1 MMMMVRF
8 QLLII
13 VLIVSTTVRDRMATA
28 ENAYTLDTV
37 REALVRQEDTIVF
50 GLIERA
56 KFPFNSQTYDQK
68 FLEIPGFCGSLI
80 EFVVKDTEI
89 VQAKAGRYENP
100 EENPFFPENLVSSLV
115 PSYPFTKILHPGA
128 ASININKSIWKIY
141 FQDLLPLFVSS
152 GDDGNYAQTAAS
164 DLSLLQAISKRV
176 HYGKFVAEVK
186 FRESP
191 QDYEPLIHAKDK
203 EGLMK
208 LLTFKSVEEMVKKR
222 VEKKATLFGQEISLN
237 SSDDNKG
244 KQKFDPSVAS
254 KLYEKW
260 VIPLT
265 KEVQV
270 EYLLQRLD

>member
-1 MMMMVRF
+1 MMMIRF
-8 QLLII
+8 QLLIL
-13 VLIVSTTVRDRMATA
+13 VLTISTTVRNKMATA
-28 ENAYTLDTV
+28 EIEYSLDSV
-37 REALVRQEDTIVF
+37 RKALVRQEDTIVF

-56 KFPFNSQTYDQK
+56 KFPFNFHTYDKNYIQTHD
-68 FLEIPGFCGSLI
+68 FCGSLI
-80 EFVVKDTEI
+80 EFVVQSTET

-100 EENPFFPENLVSSLV
+100 EENPFFPENLQSSLV
-115 PSYPFTKILHPGA
+115 PSYPFTKILHSGA
-128 ASININKSIWKIY
+128 ASVNINKSLWKMY
-141 FQDLLPLFVSS
+141 FDDLLPLFVAS

-191 QDYEPLIHAKDK
+191 QDYEPLIRAKNR

-222 VEKKATLFGQEISLN
+222 VEKKATLFGQEISLDSN
-237 SSDDNKG
+237 DDSKE
-244 KQKFDPSVAS
+244 KQKLDPSVAS

-270 EYLLQRLD
+270 DYLLRRLD

>member
-89 VQAKAGRYENP
+89 VQAKVNNYGLFE
-100 EENPFFPENLVSSLV
+100 L
-115 PSYPFTKILHPGA
+115 
-128 ASININKSIWKIY
+128 IY
-141 FQDLLPLFVSS
+141 
-152 GDDGNYAQTAAS
+152 
-164 DLSLLQAISKRV
+164 LSLFTGISTSETRA
-176 HYGKFVAEVK
+176 Y
-186 FRESP
+186 R
-191 QDYEPLIHAKDK
+191 
-203 EGLMK
+203 
-208 LLTFKSVEEMVKKR
+208 
-222 VEKKATLFGQEISLN
+222 N
-237 SSDDNKG
+237 
-244 KQKFDPSVAS
+244 
-254 KLYEKW
+254 
-260 VIPLT
+260 
-265 KEVQV
+265 
-270 EYLLQRLD
+270 

>member
-1 MMMMVRF
+1 
-8 QLLII
+8 
-13 VLIVSTTVRDRMATA
+13 MATA
-28 ENAYTLDTV
+28 ENEYTLDTV
-37 REALVRQEDTIVF
+37 RETLVRQEDTIVF
-50 GLIERA
+50 GLIERS
-56 KFPFNSQTYDQK
+56 KFPFNSQTYDQNY
-68 FLEIPGFCGSLI
+68 LQIPGFCGSLV
-80 EFVVKDTEI
+80 EFVFTNTEI
-89 VQAKAGRYENP
+89 VQAKAGRYKNP
-100 EENPFFPENLVSSLV
+100 EENPFFPENLSLSLV
-115 PSYPFTKILHPGA
+115 PSYPFTKFLHPGA
-128 ASININKSIWKIY
+128 ASININKSLWKMY
-141 FQDLLPLFVSS
+141 FHDLLPLFVAS

-191 QDYEPLIHAKDK
+191 QDYEPLIRSKDK

-222 VEKKATLFGQEISLN
+222 VEKKATLFGQDISLN
-237 SSDDNKG
+237 SSDDSKG

-270 EYLLQRLD
+270 EYLLRRLD

>member
-1 MMMMVRF
+1 
-8 QLLII
+8 
-13 VLIVSTTVRDRMATA
+13 MATA
-28 ENAYTLDTV
+28 EYTLDSV
-37 REALVRQEDTIVF
+37 RKALVRQEDTIVF
-50 GLIERA
+50 ALIERA
-56 KFPFNSQTYDQK
+56 KFPFNSLTYDHNYLQ
-68 FLEIPGFCGSLI
+68 IPGFCGSLVD
-80 EFVVKDTEI
+80 FVVNNTEG
-89 VQAKAGRYENP
+89 VQAKAGRYKNP
-100 EENPFFPENLVSSLV
+100 EENPFFPENLLSSLV
-115 PSYPFTKILHPGA
+115 PSYPFTQILHPGA

-141 FQDLLPLFVSS
+141 FHDLLPLLVAS

-191 QDYEPLIHAKDK
+191 QDYEPLIRAKDT

-222 VEKKATLFGQEISLN
+222 VEKKAVVFGQEISLN
-237 SSDDNKG
+237 SNDDKKG
-244 KQKFDPSVAS
+244 KSKFDPSVAS
-254 KLYEKW
+254 QLYEKW

-270 EYLLQRLD
+270 EYLLRRLD